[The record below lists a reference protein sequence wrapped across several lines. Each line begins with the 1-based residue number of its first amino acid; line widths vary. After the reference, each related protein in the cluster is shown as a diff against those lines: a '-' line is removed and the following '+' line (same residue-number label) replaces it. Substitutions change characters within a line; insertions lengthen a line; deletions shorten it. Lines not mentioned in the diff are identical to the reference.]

1 MKYYQAKA
9 FTVNKAAG
17 DRALRKFATEYPA
30 VKDTIAAISAETYT
44 QVESIEIDD
53 DYGIVTLDTGSGGS
67 AEYAFALA

>member
-9 FTVNKAAG
+9 FTINKTAG
-17 DRALRKFATEYPA
+17 DRALRKFAAEYPA
-30 VKDTIAAISAETYT
+30 VRDTIAAIAGETYT

-53 DYGIVTLDTGSGGS
+53 DYGIVTLDTGHGGS